1 MTLNEEVKLI
11 IEKIESLD
19 NENRTLIALAGPPG
33 SGKSTVA
40 EQLVS
45 EWNLKYPTIQSAV
58 VPMDGFHLNNPELI
72 EMGLLSRKGAP
83 ETFDAKGFVELVNKL
98 KESNTTVHYP
108 TFDRSNECTVPNG
121 AQLSAECKVV
131 IVEGNYLLLNRDY
144 WRELNHLFDLT
155 VFLAP
160 SIKAIES
167 RLLDRWLSYGY
178 SSKEAQNKIEGND
191 LLNAK
196 TILEESLK
204 ADLHIVQD

>member
-1 MTLNEEVKLI
+1 MTLDEEVKLI

-19 NENRTLIALAGPPG
+19 NEKRTLIALAGPPG

-40 EQLVS
+40 EHLVS
-45 EWNLKYPTIQSAV
+45 EWNLKYPNILSAV

-83 ETFDAKGFVELVNKL
+83 ETFDAKGFVELVSQL
-98 KESNTTVHYP
+98 KDSNTNVHYP

-121 AQLSAECKVV
+121 AQLDAKCKVV
-131 IVEGNYLLLNRDY
+131 IVEGNYLLLDRDY
-144 WRELNHLFDLT
+144 WRELNPLFDLT

-178 SSKEAQNKIEGND
+178 SPKEAQTKIEGND

>member
-1 MTLNEEVKLI
+1 MTLDEEVKLI

-19 NENRTLIALAGPPG
+19 NEKRTLIALAGPPG

-45 EWNLKYPTIQSAV
+45 EWNLKHPTNQSAV

-72 EMGLLSRKGAP
+72 EMGLISRKGAP

-98 KESNTTVHYP
+98 KDSNTTVHYP

-144 WRELNHLFDLT
+144 WRELNSLFDLT

-178 SSKEAQNKIEGND
+178 SPKEAQTKIEGND

>member
-1 MTLNEEVKLI
+1 MTLDEEVKLI

-19 NENRTLIALAGPPG
+19 KEKRTLIALAGPPG

-40 EQLVS
+40 EHLVS
-45 EWNLKYPTIQSAV
+45 EWNLKYPTNQSAV

-83 ETFDAKGFVELVNKL
+83 ETFDAKGFVELVSKL
-98 KESNTTVHYP
+98 KDSNTTVHYP

-121 AQLSAECKVV
+121 AQLSAECKVI

-144 WRELNHLFDLT
+144 WRELIHLFDLT

>member
-11 IEKIESLD
+11 IEKIESL
-19 NENRTLIALAGPPG
+19 NKEKRILIALAGPPG

-40 EQLVS
+40 EHLVS
-45 EWNLKYPTIQSAV
+45 EWNLKYPTNQSAV

-83 ETFDAKGFVELVNKL
+83 ETFDAKGFVDLVRKL
-98 KESNTTVHYP
+98 KDSNTNVHYP
-108 TFDRSNECTVPNG
+108 TFDRSNECTGPNG
-121 AQLSAECKVV
+121 AQLDAKCKVV
-131 IVEGNYLLLNRDY
+131 IVEGNYLLLDRDY
-144 WRELNHLFDLT
+144 WRELNVLFDLT

-178 SSKEAQNKIEGND
+178 SSKEAQTKIEGND

>member
-19 NENRTLIALAGPPG
+19 NEKRTLIALAGPPG

-45 EWNLKYPTIQSAV
+45 EWSLKHPTNQSGV

-83 ETFDAKGFVELVNKL
+83 ETFDAIGFVELVSQL
-98 KESNTTVHYP
+98 KDSNTNVHYP

-121 AQLSAECKVV
+121 AQLDAKCKVV

-144 WRELNHLFDLT
+144 WRELRPLFDLT

-178 SSKEAQNKIEGND
+178 SPKEAQTKIEGND